1 MTDIFHEVQ
10 EDVRR
15 ERWMHLWKRYGD
27 YLMGAAALIVIG
39 VAGWQLWARYEE
51 GQHAEI
57 SNAYIM
63 AVETQDPAKAA
74 AAFAKLAKD
83 APQGYALISRMQEAN
98 ALLAAGEHDKAAALY
113 RAEIAGK
120 DPLFTSVARLRLGWA
135 EADTIAKKDVQE
147 LMAPLTVAGNPFR
160 FMASELLAYV
170 DYRLGDV
177 AASQAGYTALA
188 KDNETPQGIRARAS
202 GMAAFLAAGG
212 NVNVGTVP
220 PPPAPSA
227 LPVQSP
233 VQTPEAAGSP
243 SAPTSE
249 PAKTP

>member
-27 YLMGAAALIVIG
+27 YLMGGAALIVIG
-39 VAGWQLWARYEE
+39 VAGWQLWARYEA
-51 GQHAEI
+51 GQNTEI

-83 APQGYALISRMQEAN
+83 APAGYALISRMQEAN
-98 ALLAAGEHDKAAALY
+98 ALLAAGERDKAAALY

-160 FMASELLAYV
+160 FMANELLAYV

-177 AASQAGYTALA
+177 AASQTAYAALA
-188 KDNETPQGIRARAS
+188 KDGEAPQGIRARAA

-212 NVNVGTVP
+212 NTNVGTVP
-220 PPPAPSA
+220 PPPARSA

-233 VQTPEAAGSP
+233 EAAGSA